1 MRRSIGQRDP
11 SVLDGLGLDFA
22 LNELSRDPM
31 FDELLRHLEAQEN
44 NTDAYQLMSAAS
56 N

>member
-1 MRRSIGQRDP
+1 
-11 SVLDGLGLDFA
+11 
-22 LNELSRDPM
+22 M

-44 NTDAYQLMSAAS
+44 KTDAYQLMSAAS